1 MIAKP
6 PRPLRRRG
14 EGVPLIAATEPESHP
29 CHPQEIPDQV
39 RDEVGQAWDEGNRGR
54 QNNPATPQGFTILP
68 NTMGVHTPAY
78 ALSPLQGYI
87 IFHFPL
93 PSAIIDFPLIPATEP
108 ESLPCFSGEI
118 PDQVRDE
125 GIKPAMRGIGAAK
138 TILPPRWGSLFYRIQ
153 RGLTPPAYVLSPL
166 QGYIIFHFP
175 FSILHFSF
183 SIAFGDYRHD

>member
-87 IFHFPL
+87 IFHFSL
-93 PSAIIDFPLIPATEP
+93 PSAIIVTTDFVFFLLARQSSYKYALH
-108 ESLPCFSGEI
+108 SL
-118 PDQVRDE
+118 VRQF
-125 GIKPAMRGIGAAK
+125 GI
-138 TILPPRWGSLFYRIQ
+138 
-153 RGLTPPAYVLSPL
+153 
-166 QGYIIFHFP
+166 
-175 FSILHFSF
+175 
-183 SIAFGDYRHD
+183 D